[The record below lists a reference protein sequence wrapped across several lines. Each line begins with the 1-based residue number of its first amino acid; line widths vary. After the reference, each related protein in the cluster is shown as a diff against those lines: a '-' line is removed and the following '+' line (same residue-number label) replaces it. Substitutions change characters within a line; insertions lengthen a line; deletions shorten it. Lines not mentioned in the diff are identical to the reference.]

1 LGNDFVIRV
10 VGAFFARSSSAKRSM
25 HHGLYPALMHE
36 NAKART
42 LAPINIKVALS
53 PLRGKLNLPA
63 MIKNL
68 LDTLD

>member
-1 LGNDFVIRV
+1 
-10 VGAFFARSSSAKRSM
+10 
-25 HHGLYPALMHE
+25 MHE

-53 PLRGKLNLPA
+53 PLRGKLNFPA

-68 LDTLD
+68 LDTLDLSSLLETGSIMKC